1 MSSFSLQ
8 LCSATRRERIDGVT
22 HFIGEDA
29 SGQFGLL
36 PQHARVVTVLGYGLA
51 RYRTDAPDWHYLA
64 LPGAVLSFRDNQLHL
79 TTRRY
84 LQDTDFERINQ
95 ALQDELRA
103 DERRLGALKNH
114 LARLERE
121 MSRRLSRPLSQLSRP

>member
-1 MSSFSLQ
+1 MSGFTLH

-22 HFIGEDA
+22 HFIGTDA

-36 PQHARVVTVLGYGLA
+36 PHHARLITVLGYGLA

-64 LPGAVLSFRDNQLHL
+64 LPGAVLMFRDNGLNI

-84 LQDTDFERINQ
+84 LSGTDYERINQ
-95 ALQDELRA
+95 ALEDELRA
-103 DERRLGALKNH
+103 DEKRLATLKNH
-114 LARLERE
+114 LARLEQE
-121 MSRRLSRPLSQLSRP
+121 MSRRLSKIAPS